1 MEVHSYLLSM
11 CLLVSTFLTFPMI
24 GSRSLGSSGS
34 GGGVSVVSLDNLDE
48 RGSPK
53 STISEDGVGGA
64 SDEEAEIPSPGVNG
78 NSSSASSSSVQ
89 TTPCSLVTMSL
100 LDGRDG
106 RLMAYDDKTLI
117 TVSHDIFDVSQGIVP
132 TIVYQGQFSSSCE
145 TNRMYNV

>member
-1 MEVHSYLLSM
+1 MEVHSFILSM
-11 CLLVSTFLTFPMI
+11 CLLLSTFLTFPMI

-48 RGSPK
+48 RGSQK
-53 STISEDGVGGA
+53 SIVSEGGSVA
-64 SDEEAEIPSPGVNG
+64 SDEETEIPSTGANG
-78 NSSSASSSSVQ
+78 NFSSSSVQ

-132 TIVYQGQFSSSCE
+132 TIVYQGQFS
-145 TNRMYNV
+145 